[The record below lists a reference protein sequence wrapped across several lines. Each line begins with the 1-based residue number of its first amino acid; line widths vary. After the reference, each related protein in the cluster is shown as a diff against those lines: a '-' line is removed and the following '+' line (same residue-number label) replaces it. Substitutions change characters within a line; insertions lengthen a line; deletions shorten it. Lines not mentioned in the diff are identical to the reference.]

1 MKRFLAGW
9 TLLVAGLSGCAGGQS
24 APDAP
29 PPGEAL
35 VPLDLSRALRRPGD
49 PVAMRAAAQGLRNH
63 LAHPDWQVREAATAA
78 LESLGPDSI
87 HFLALLYPDADAEV
101 SWRVRK
107 ALRQLGWPD
116 ERLVRMAAVSG
127 APAATLIA
135 SVLREEAIE
144 RAGPAIRALGDVGGA
159 PAREAAE
166 AVAQDPE
173 PRARYHAARAL
184 GLIGDRE
191 GIPALDRLKQD
202 SDQGVRYAAA
212 GALMRLGH
220 AEALEATSAA
230 LQAQAQ
236 AGAGGAVHLY
246 NLACLQ
252 ALAGRMEAAC
262 AWMAKAFAAGF
273 RDVRSAATDPDLYDL
288 RGLPSWQALLRRME
302 EHRFREE

>member
-1 MKRFLAGW
+1 MRLIAGW
-9 TLLVAGLSGCAGGQS
+9 TLLVAGLPGCAGGHP
-24 APDAP
+24 APDVP
-29 PPGEAL
+29 PLGQVLA
-35 VPLDLSRALRRPGD
+35 PLDLSCVLWQPSD
-49 PVAMRAAAQGLRNH
+49 PVALRDAAESLRNH

-87 HFLALLYPDADAEV
+87 HFLALLYPDTDAEV

-107 ALRQLGWPD
+107 TLRRLGWPD

-127 APAATLIA
+127 TPAAPLIA
-135 SVLREEAIE
+135 SVLREETIE
-144 RAGPAIRALGDVGGA
+144 RAGPAIRALGEIGGA

-166 AVAQDPE
+166 VVAQDPE

-191 GIPALDRLKQD
+191 GVPALDRLKQD
-202 SDQGVRYAAA
+202 TDQGVRYAAA

-220 AEALEATSAA
+220 KEGFEATSTA
-230 LQAQAQ
+230 LQAQAV
-236 AGAGGAVHLY
+236 AGGAVHLY

-252 ALAGRMEAAC
+252 ALAGRTEAAC
-262 AWMAKAFAAGF
+262 AWMTKAFEAGF
-273 RDVRSAATDPDLYDL
+273 RDVRSAAMDPDLYDL

-302 EHRFREE
+302 RAPFREE